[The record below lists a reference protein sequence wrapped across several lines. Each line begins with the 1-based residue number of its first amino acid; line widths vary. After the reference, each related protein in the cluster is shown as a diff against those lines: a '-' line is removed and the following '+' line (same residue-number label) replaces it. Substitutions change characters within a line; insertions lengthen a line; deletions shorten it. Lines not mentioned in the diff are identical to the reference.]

1 MSKEKYN
8 IEISE
13 GCTAFYTSVNDKIY
27 GGEDGDGMTWKDVD
41 DLVDYLCAKFKSEL
55 RESTV
60 QLDDLIKCFQPENT
74 EYDDYSCDQ
83 CGDTV
88 SRTIWKL

>member
-1 MSKEKYN
+1 MKYN
-8 IEISE
+8 ITISE
-13 GCTAFYTSVNDKIY
+13 GCTAFYTEVNGKFTC
-27 GGEDGDGMTWKDVD
+27 GEGDVMSMEEIDE
-41 DLVDYLCAKFKSEL
+41 LVDYLCTKFKAEL
-55 RESTV
+55 RDGTV
-60 QLDDLIKCFQPENT
+60 ALDNLIKCFQEDDH